1 MQPAECN
8 YDIYDKELL
17 AIFDSFKVWRHYLEG
32 SPHPIQIFC
41 DHKNLE
47 YFNSTKILTR
57 RQVRWSLILNSYK
70 YVFNFRPGK
79 RNTKV
84 DAFTRRHDFEE
95 GGNAKASSEEPQVL
109 LRPIQVS
116 PLQSASE
123 PSDVVTRVKAGYDRD
138 PTVKALIP
146 YLKNPDRRRPP
157 EIATQLKGMTLDG
170 DGLLLRHGLVYVP
183 DNQALKT
190 DILGQSHDHPTA
202 GHFGRFKTLEL
213 LSRNFYWPN
222 ISHFVKNYIRTC
234 DLCQRSKPP
243 RHRPYGLLQP
253 LPVPERPWSS
263 ISLDHI
269 VELPVSNGFDAIL
282 VVVCRLTKMAH
293 FIPCMSTDTANDFA
307 RLFEKNIHRLHGL
320 PKDIV
325 SDRGTLFTS
334 AFWRDVCRQ
343 LDIKQNLS
351 TAFHPQSDGQ
361 TERVNAIA
369 EQYLRIY
376 SDYLQTNWAMMLSL
390 AEFAYN
396 NTVSSATNMT
406 PFLSWFDPASKSKCS
421 TWVSNPRLWL
431 ARQKTTL
438 ALPLHLRSLDVVF
451 HVEPALRRSLRRH
464 GTRLGRRT
472 LGRRDPRPRQPGST
486 SSVSLHR
493 LSQRSHGTARSVSV
507 PMAQPFATTLQ
518 PT

>member
-17 AIFDSFKVWRHYLEG
+17 AIVDSFKVWRHYLEG

-183 DNQALKT
+183 DDQALKT

-293 FIPCMSTDTANDFA
+293 FCHGSTLPAKASARHGFRTPDFSS
-307 RLFEKNIHRLHGL
+307 HGKRQL
-320 PKDIV
+320 KHYH
-325 SDRGTLFTS
+325 FTS
-334 AFWRDVCRQ
+334 GRSMW
-343 LDIKQNLS
+343 S
-351 TAFHPQSDGQ
+351 
-361 TERVNAIA
+361 
-369 EQYLRIY
+369 
-376 SDYLQTNWAMMLSL
+376 
-390 AEFAYN
+390 
-396 NTVSSATNMT
+396 
-406 PFLSWFDPASKSKCS
+406 S
-421 TWVSNPRLWL
+421 TWNLPGHARSVATGRPRPPDP
-431 ARQKTTL
+431 R
-438 ALPLHLRSLDVVF
+438 P
-451 HVEPALRRSLRRH
+451 
-464 GTRLGRRT
+464 
-472 LGRRDPRPRQPGST
+472 RDPRPPGPSATSARLHLISQPPPAQSAFPWHSLSPPH
-486 SSVSLHR
+486 SSL
-493 LSQRSHGTARSVSV
+493 LK
-507 PMAQPFATTLQ
+507 PL
-518 PT
+518 